1 MIEDELITVVIDGQ
15 YPIINSKFDVLL
27 LNVVETEKVTKTEKR
42 DALVALERIVSQVN
56 PGILIWLWANL
67 RITKLICQSIQ
78 IWQLV
83 V

>member
-56 PGILIWLWANL
+56 PGILI
-67 RITKLICQSIQ
+67 
-78 IWQLV
+78 
-83 V
+83 

>member
-15 YPIINSKFDVLL
+15 FPIINSKFDVLL